1 MWNFVKNIINNKSA
15 AFKKEE
21 QDIVTII
28 EIFNKFEQH
37 NLVFWRP
44 KDKILLI
51 EESLATMNM
60 AGGREAFQK
69 FLDQAALWQ
78 NARLINDG
86 YEAHRIKVETDAVRQ
101 AQKKFAMLTKADIAR
116 IRQNARQEMP
126 MLPLEKLN
134 YIKEFDIFIVR
145 GYSPSAQ
152 NADREGDELLAVGHY
167 DGQKVEMAMY
177 EDIKHNLSNSKSN
190 DTPEA

>member
-15 AFKKEE
+15 AFKEE
-21 QDIVTII
+21 VQDIVTII
-28 EIFNKFEQH
+28 EIFNIFEQS

-78 NARLINDG
+78 NVRLINDG

-101 AQKKFAMLTKADIAR
+101 AQKKYAMLTKADIAR

-126 MLPLEKLN
+126 MLPLEQLN
-134 YIKEFDIFIVR
+134 YIKEFDIFIIR

-177 EDIKHNLSNSKSN
+177 EDIKHNLSNSKSK
-190 DTPEA
+190 